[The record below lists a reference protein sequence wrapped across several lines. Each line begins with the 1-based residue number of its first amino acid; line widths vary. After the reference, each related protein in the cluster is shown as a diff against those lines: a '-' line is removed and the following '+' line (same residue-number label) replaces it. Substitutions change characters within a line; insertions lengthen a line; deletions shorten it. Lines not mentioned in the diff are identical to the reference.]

1 MANETTKPSI
11 SSSTRTFDGKAE
23 KTGLFVGIA
32 TLAIDAGDKSSSTA
46 IGLAQDVRG
55 ELRVAVDA
63 GIDALEQI
71 VRGAFRLS
79 KRATA
84 RIDDL
89 ATELLGAGERTSA
102 GVFRGLRDTTKA
114 AGELATTAA
123 GAVIGGEKPSIAQA

>member
-1 MANETTKPSI
+1 MANDSKPTLPSTT
-11 SSSTRTFDGKAE
+11 TRGSDKGEKA
-23 KTGLFVGIA
+23 GLFVGIA

-63 GIDALEQI
+63 GIDAVEQI

-84 RIDDL
+84 RIDEL

-102 GVFRGLRDTTKA
+102 GVFRGLRDTTRA

-123 GAVIGGEKPSIAQA
+123 TAVIGGDKAPVAQA